1 MTHLHALPTSARD
14 PTLSPLST
22 FAIMSKTPFSADY
35 IHKLLKTIPEA
46 ERSKFLEMLE
56 TQPILEQQPASGS
69 SGAPALDPPPQQA
82 DPTPQTLDE
91 FCDTVAQEAYAQ
103 PASASPAAPPPQK
116 PTPAPAP
123 PNNPTVTAAKP
134 AGPAASKAPV
144 PQKQPPAKPSGSPA
158 ADPAPAGPP
167 KSHNKA
173 PPPPLNPDDATT
185 GPASQP
191 PTQGATSEP
200 ERAPTLAADAPAS
213 RVGSVIN
220 DGAGNP
226 SLCLGQLWACRKKC
240 GSCENAFCQAT
251 FPDRSN
257 SFHTL
262 HRCRDCKRAEGRNR
276 ASPLPLPPR
285 KVGIIPTG
293 SGILSGTPT
302 IGHPLG
308 ALKMAG
314 KKAGTTVGISDQP
327 RFGSAVKIHVE

>member
-1 MTHLHALPTSARD
+1 MLNQLRLLRRHLHPRSPHQHPRRQTT
-14 PTLSPLST
+14 PLSPLPS
-22 FAIMSKTPFSADY
+22 PLGLPLPRPLC
-35 IHKLLKTIPEA
+35 H
-46 ERSKFLEMLE
+46 RSN
-56 TQPILEQQPASGS
+56 
-69 SGAPALDPPPQQA
+69 PQQS
-82 DPTPQTLDE
+82 LR
-91 FCDTVAQEAYAQ
+91 
-103 PASASPAAPPPQK
+103 
-116 PTPAPAP
+116 
-123 PNNPTVTAAKP
+123 
-134 AGPAASKAPV
+134 
-144 PQKQPPAKPSGSPA
+144 A

-226 SLCLGQLWACRKKC
+226 ALCLVQLWACRKKC

-276 ASPLPLPPR
+276 ANQPAPASSEEGWNHSNWEWNSEWNSNAWTPAW
-285 KVGIIPTG
+285 G
-293 SGILSGTPT
+293 SQDGWQEGWHQ
-302 IGHPLG
+302 GWH
-308 ALKMAG
+308 
-314 KKAGTTVGISDQP
+314 Q
-327 RFGSAVKIHVE
+327 